1 MPESIFDLNVRIES
15 IHSFLPT
22 TTPTR
27 QPAIEWP
34 FDSEFISSAT
44 SRAPS
49 ASMIE
54 IGAAALRMKLYGLSC
69 TIRMLCR
76 APKSTIFWNSSI
88 VGVWP
93 VGMLG

>member
-1 MPESIFDLNVRIES
+1 MFDLNVRIES

-44 SRAPS
+44 SFAPS

-54 IGAAALRMKLYGLSC
+54 IGCSALRMKLYGLSC
-69 TIRMLCR
+69 TIRMLCL

-88 VGVWP
+88 EGVCP

>member
-1 MPESIFDLNVRIES
+1 MFDLKVRIES

-27 QPAIEWP
+27 QPAIECA

-54 IGAAALRMKLYGLSC
+54 IGCSALRMKLYGLSW
-69 TIRMLCR
+69 TIRILCL
-76 APKSTIFWNSSI
+76 APKSMIRWNSSG
-88 VGVWP
+88 VGVCP